1 MSRSTAR
8 APIRSPRRTPNQ
20 CIAAAAIVLLA
31 AAGCD
36 RPSAAGS
43 SGDAPAPLRQV
54 ASLGDPAHPDARIT
68 IAADRSALSVA
79 DRLVLTVR
87 IESRT
92 GFRAEW
98 ASPLPQ
104 PPTGQLGD
112 FTVAAHTR
120 STPSA
125 TPGVTED
132 LFVLEPFLDGPKSI
146 PALTF
151 RVVSTWPSSAGDSG
165 TTTRPLST
173 EPITINVAALLT
185 PEEAAK
191 AELSP
196 PLPPVEARLPSQPAR
211 APIGALIGGGA
222 ALAVGLG
229 VLAWRVARRRPAA
242 VDPARAAVSALA
254 DVRATLE
261 AAAADPF
268 GPAAARVGSAASQ
281 IGSIVR
287 AFLERGLSIAA
298 IGATTPELRARL
310 AASLPEESSR
320 PLEQMLTDLER
331 EAFSPGQ
338 PRVAPLLEQLAAAER
353 FIREATTGPAGST
366 GVEGRR

>member
-1 MSRSTAR
+1 MSRSTAS

-43 SGDAPAPLRQV
+43 SGDAPVPLRQV

-92 GFRAEW
+92 GFRVEW

-191 AELSP
+191 AELSA
-196 PLPPVEARLPSQPAR
+196 PLPPVEARLPGRPAQP
-211 APIGALIGGGA
+211 PIATLIGGA
-222 ALAVGLG
+222 ALVFGLG
-229 VLAWRVARRRPAA
+229 VFAWRVARRRPAA

-338 PRVAPLLEQLAAAER
+338 PRVALLLEQLAAAER